1 MKTKKLKVL
10 AMILLTSTLLIL
22 TAAVSIPSVKAT
34 TTTTLFLYTTL
45 GTSSVTANGTAMTE
59 GGSTTLNSGNTY
71 QFKATAS
78 SGWQFVC
85 FVYADKTGAVGSTLN
100 PYSKVISNPCSLEA
114 VFIPTTNTTGTS
126 SGTGASTISLFASA
140 GGTTTPAVPSTDIS
154 SGLTISGV
162 IGHTTTITETP
173 GTGYTF
179 LCWVTQCSSAS
190 NYYTSTTLSYT
201 PITSGVAVEPF
212 WVPTSSAI
220 TLPTP
225 TPAPTKIAEF
235 SSLMVFIVVAALIA
249 TALGTYAYTKR
260 NKK

>member
-10 AMILLTSTLLIL
+10 AVILLTSTILLL
-22 TAAVSIPSVKAT
+22 TAGVSIPSVKAT

-45 GTSSVTANGTAMTE
+45 GLSSVTANGTTMTP
-59 GGSTTLNSGNTY
+59 GASTTLNSGNTY

-78 SGWQFVC
+78 TGWQFVC
-85 FVYADKTGAVGSTLN
+85 FVYADKTGPAGSTLN

-126 SGTGASTISLFASA
+126 SGTGASTLTLFASG
-140 GGTTTPAVPSTDIS
+140 GGTTSPAVPSTDIS
-154 SGLTISGV
+154 SGLSISGT

-179 LCWVTQCSSAS
+179 LCWVVQCTSAN
-190 NYYTSTTLSYT
+190 NYYTSSTLSYT
-201 PITSGVAVEPF
+201 PITSGAAIEPI

-225 TPAPTKIAEF
+225 TPTKIAEF
-235 SSLMVFIVVAALIA
+235 SSLMVIILAAALVA
-249 TALGTYAYTKR
+249 TALGTYAYAKR
-260 NKK
+260 AKK

>member
-1 MKTKKLKVL
+1 MNKRKLKVL

-22 TAAVSIPSVKAT
+22 TAGVSIPSAKAT

-45 GTSSVTANGTAMTE
+45 GTSSVTANGTAMT
-59 GGSTTLNSGNTY
+59 GGASTTLNSGNTY

-126 SGTGASTISLFASA
+126 SGSGAATLTLFASG
-140 GGTTTPAVPSTDIS
+140 GGTTSPAGATGGASIS
-154 SGLTISGV
+154 AV
-162 IGHTTTITETP
+162 IGHTSTITETP

-179 LCWVTQCSSAS
+179 LCWVVQCSSAS
-190 NYYTSTTLSYT
+190 NYYTSSTLSYT
-201 PITSGVAVEPF
+201 PITTGAAIEPI

-225 TPAPTKIAEF
+225 TPTKIDEL
-235 SSLMVFIVVAALIA
+235 SSLMVVIVAAALVA
-249 TALGTYAYTKR
+249 TALGSYAYAKR
-260 NKK
+260 KKK

>member
-1 MKTKKLKVL
+1 
-10 AMILLTSTLLIL
+10 MILLTSTLLIL

-45 GTSSVTANGTAMTE
+45 GTSSVTANGTALKSGAE
-59 GGSTTLNSGNTY
+59 NTLTSGDTY
-71 QFKATAS
+71 TFTATPT
-78 SGWQFVC
+78 SGWKFVC
-85 FVYADKTGAVGSTLN
+85 FDYAAASGAVGSTKN
-100 PYSKVISNPCSLEA
+100 PYSMVISAACSLEA

-126 SGTGASTISLFASA
+126 SGTGASTITLFATA
-140 GGTTTPAVPSTDIS
+140 GGTTSPTGST
-154 SGLTISGV
+154 SGASVSGV

-173 GTGYTF
+173 SSSVYTF

-201 PITSGVAVEPF
+201 PITSGVAIEPI

-235 SSLMVFIVVAALIA
+235 SSLMVVIVVAALIA
-249 TALGTYAYTKR
+249 AAFGTYAYTKR